1 MFRWL
6 RNIIFGEPAT
16 QVSFGVEVP
25 SERQFTP
32 ERKRDALLDNTTPPV
47 PFEIVQKIEELV
59 LSTSDLSQAVSRTV
73 SFANTGHRVTFEGL
87 SDSEAEKANLE
98 LELFAKNVFKPS
110 AGMDS
115 VAAAL
120 FRQIT
125 ISGALSAEAVPEADF
140 SGIKKVV
147 LVPVSE
153 VRFKRDENNDWRPYQ
168 TGTGEDVD
176 LNEHQY
182 MYIALMRNEKSP
194 YAIPPFT
201 AAVPIAEPQ
210 KKSLGRIFKVI
221 DKFGLLGWIH
231 GKKKVPQNYGLSERE
246 FKEKLRKELDDFA
259 KGFRANVES
268 GAMVSYEDVSVEHKS
283 VTTDARGAADLFQ
296 LGEEQLASAIDIDPS
311 LLGRSYSTTE
321 TYAGVVHESFI
332 MKLIERQR
340 MVKRFLERVYW
351 LHLILRGF
359 KVDKVRVSF
368 NAPRSL
374 SPQSDAQAEN
384 FRLLNIQLKENAG
397 WIDADQA
404 AREAGYAKATGK
416 KASAATMR
424 ALKKK
429 TAILHRAT
437 TKDARGTNLIP
448 FRREG

>member
-1 MFRWL
+1 MLRWL
-6 RNIIFGEPAT
+6 KNIIFGET
-16 QVSFGVEVP
+16 VIHVSFGVDIP
-25 SERQFTP
+25 SEREFTP
-32 ERKRDALLDNTTPPV
+32 ERKKDSLLENTTPPV
-47 PFEIVQKIEELV
+47 PFEMIQKIEELV
-59 LSTSDLSQAVSRTV
+59 LTTSDLSQAVSRTV

-87 SDSEAEKANLE
+87 SDEEAARANLE
-98 LELFAKNVFKPS
+98 LELFAARAFKPS

-125 ISGALSAEAVPEADF
+125 ISGALSAEAVPEPDF

-153 VRFKRDENNDWRPYQ
+153 VRFKRDESNDWRPYQ
-168 TGTGEDVD
+168 IGAGEDFD
-176 LNEHQY
+176 LNENQY

-201 AAVPIAEPQ
+201 AAVPVAEPQ
-210 KKSLGRIFKVI
+210 KKALSRIFKVI

-231 GKKKVPQNYGLSERE
+231 GKKKVPPNSGLSESE
-246 FKEKLRKELDDFA
+246 FKAKLKKELDDFA
-259 KGFRANVES
+259 KGFRANIES
-268 GAMVSYEDVSVEHKS
+268 GAMVSYDDVTVEHKS

-296 LGEEQLASAIDIDPS
+296 LGEEQLISGLDIDPS
-311 LLGRSYSTTE
+311 LLGRNYSTTE

-332 MKLIERQR
+332 MKLLERQR
-340 MVKRFLERVYW
+340 LVKRFLERVYW

-359 KVDKVRVSF
+359 KVNKVRVSF

-384 FRLLNIQLKENAG
+384 FRLLNIKLKEDAG

-404 AREAGYAKATGK
+404 AREAGYEKATGT
-416 KASAATMR
+416 KAPAT
-424 ALKKK
+424 AGLKKK
-429 TAILHRAT
+429 KPAIIPGAEMKTAP
-437 TKDARGTNLIP
+437 GTNVIP
-448 FRREG
+448 FRAAH